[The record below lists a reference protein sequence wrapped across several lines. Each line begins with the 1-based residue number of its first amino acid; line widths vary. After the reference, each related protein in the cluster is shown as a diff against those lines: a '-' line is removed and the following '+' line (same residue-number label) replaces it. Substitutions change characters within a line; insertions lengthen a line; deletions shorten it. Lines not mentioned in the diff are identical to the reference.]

1 MLNNVSKYEEKNIR
15 DIYLNLEPYDLKL
28 GTKFYIAKN
37 LDCFLKK
44 SNCTDSPGLNL
55 KRKRRRERELE
66 PVGSL
71 EPSKV
76 T

>member
-1 MLNNVSKYEEKNIR
+1 MLNNVSNYKEKNIR

-28 GTKFYIAKN
+28 GTKFYITKN

-44 SNCTDSPGLNL
+44 SNCTGSPGLNP

-66 PVGSL
+66 PLGSL
-71 EPSKV
+71 APSKV